1 MKLLSLAPALLSL
14 GAMLVAA
21 HPGASPDYEVISINN
36 LEKRDDLDLDLDL
49 EKRSGTHWE
58 ATLQVW
64 NAASNCP
71 GTPGQ

>member
-1 MKLLSLAPALLSL
+1 MKLLSLAQALLSL

-21 HPGASPDYEVISINN
+21 APGASPDHEVISINN
-36 LEKRDDLDLDLDL
+36 LEKRDDLDLDL